1 MFQDIRYGG
10 RMLVK
15 HPGYAAVVVATL
27 ALAIGANTVIF
38 SFTNVLLVRP
48 LPIKN
53 QDALGWI
60 FTFDPQR
67 GGNRGPVSLP
77 DYLDFRESLKSFRSL
92 AFTSQSTTTMT
103 ERGDATRLTSSRVSG
118 NLFEVW
124 GLAAVQGR
132 GLRDGDDR
140 PGAPRVTVLSH
151 RFWKQRFSS
160 DPSIVGQSLTLDGHP
175 HQVVGVA
182 TPEIEFGNLARVE
195 VWLPVTLD
203 RSEPRD
209 RRLYRVS
216 GLLADGVT
224 VEQAHAEVREL
235 AKRLEQEH
243 PATNR
248 GWAARVAPTREA
260 IADGDTWVIL
270 ALLMTVVGFVLLIAC
285 ANVANLVL
293 ARATGRRR
301 ELAVRAALGASRGR
315 VVRQLLTESL
325 ALGLM
330 GGAVGLALAHAG
342 LIVIRAAAYEPFFEL
357 VRIDRNVLVFTAA
370 LALVAPLLF
379 SLLPAIQASRPDVN
393 EALKEGTARAGGGA
407 SGRRSRSVLVVSQ
420 LTLAMALL
428 IVSGLLVRG
437 MIEITRTPL
446 GFDPTGVLSL
456 QVEIPEW
463 RYKTDASI
471 RDYYGRLVER
481 VSALPG
487 VQAAAAVDRL
497 PLLGGELVA
506 QVNVDGYTPPRPED
520 RPWAASQAATDRFF
534 EAARLPI
541 LSGRGFEPRDSA
553 EAAGVAVVNQT
564 FARRYFADPLRAIG
578 ARVTITT
585 PGRTPLSAHIVGIA
599 GDVKNPDLT
608 GANPQIYTHSP
619 QAPRRDMALMIR
631 ASDPAALMTS
641 VRDVVRTLDRDV
653 AVFEMRT
660 IEAAFDEELSSSR
673 ILISMFVSFAV
684 IALMMAAAGLYGVIS
699 YSVSQRVQEIGIR
712 MALGAAPGDIRRLVA
727 RQTLLL
733 VAIGTA
739 LGLAGGAAIARAAA
753 SVLFNVSPFDPSTYG
768 TVAAALVGVSLLAA
782 YAPLRRAMR
791 IDPLTALR
799 AE

>member
-1 MFQDIRYGG
+1 
-10 RMLVK
+10 
-15 HPGYAAVVVATL
+15 
-27 ALAIGANTVIF
+27 
-38 SFTNVLLVRP
+38 
-48 LPIKN
+48 
-53 QDALGWI
+53 
-60 FTFDPQR
+60 
-67 GGNRGPVSLP
+67 
-77 DYLDFRESLKSFRSL
+77 
-92 AFTSQSTTTMT
+92 
-103 ERGDATRLTSSRVSG
+103 
-118 NLFEVW
+118 
-124 GLAAVQGR
+124 
-132 GLRDGDDR
+132 
-140 PGAPRVTVLSH
+140 
-151 RFWKQRFSS
+151 
-160 DPSIVGQSLTLDGHP
+160 
-175 HQVVGVA
+175 
-182 TPEIEFGNLARVE
+182 
-195 VWLPVTLD
+195 
-203 RSEPRD
+203 
-209 RRLYRVS
+209 VS